1 VAAESSGMSTDS
13 ASFLHVDG
21 LDVVYD
27 EAIEALRGVSF
38 DVPEGRIVSLLGVNG
53 AGKTTTLRAISNLL
67 GADGG
72 SVRRGTIT
80 WQGEVITGIRP
91 SRLVARGLV
100 QVLEGRHCFPQL
112 TVEENLLTGGYV
124 RRLSSRRLRD
134 ELDRVYHWLPRLRER
149 RRSRAGVTS
158 GGEQQMIAI
167 GRALM
172 TGPRL
177 VLLDEPSMGLAPRIT
192 LEIFEIVKAL
202 NRDDNV
208 TFLISE
214 QNAAVALRYADQA
227 HVLDNGRVVASGPA
241 ADLIA
246 RGDIKDIYLGGTAK
260 PRPTSRDDE
269 GPADVPTAHNS
280 RRQ

>member
-1 VAAESSGMSTDS
+1 MKRAEGAAAGSSGMSADS
-13 ASFLHVDG
+13 ASFLRVDD

-27 EAIEALRGVSF
+27 EAVEALRGVSF
-38 DVPEGRIVSLLGVNG
+38 DVAEGSIVSLLGVNG
-53 AGKTTTLRAISNLL
+53 AGKTTTLRSISNLL
-67 GADGG
+67 RNDGG
-72 SVRRGTIT
+72 LVRGGTIT
-80 WQGEVITGIRP
+80 WQGEVITRMRP
-91 SRLVARGLV
+91 SHLVARGLV

-124 RRLSSRRLRD
+124 RRLSSRRLRN
-134 ELDRVYHWLPRLRER
+134 ELDRVYHWFPRLRER

-177 VLLDEPSMGLAPRIT
+177 VLLDEPSMGLAPLIT
-192 LEIFEIVKAL
+192 LEIFEIVQAL
-202 NRDDNV
+202 NRDSNV

-214 QNAAVALRYADQA
+214 QNAAVGLRYADCA

-241 ADLIA
+241 ADMFAHGNIEA
-246 RGDIKDIYLGGTAK
+246 IYLGGSARRDAH
-260 PRPTSRDDE
+260 PSR
-269 GPADVPTAHNS
+269 
-280 RRQ
+280 

>member
-1 VAAESSGMSTDS
+1 MSAGS
-13 ASFLHVDG
+13 ASFLRVDN

-67 GADGG
+67 GGDGG
-72 SVRRGTIT
+72 LVRGGTIT
-80 WQGEVITGIRP
+80 WQGEVITRMRP
-91 SRLVARGLV
+91 SHLVARGLV
-100 QVLEGRHCFPQL
+100 QVLEGRHCFSQL

-124 RRLSSRRLRD
+124 RRLSSRRLRN
-134 ELDRVYHWLPRLRER
+134 ELDRVYHWFPRLRER

-177 VLLDEPSMGLAPRIT
+177 VLLDEPSMGLAPLIT
-192 LEIFEIVKAL
+192 LEIFEIVRAL
-202 NRDDNV
+202 NRDSNV
-208 TFLISE
+208 TFLVSE
-214 QNAAVALRYADQA
+214 QNAAVGLRYADQA
-227 HVLDNGRVVASGPA
+227 HVLDNGRVVASGLA
-241 ADLIA
+241 ADIFA

-260 PRPTSRDDE
+260 DKASRS
-269 GPADVPTAHNS
+269 G
-280 RRQ
+280 